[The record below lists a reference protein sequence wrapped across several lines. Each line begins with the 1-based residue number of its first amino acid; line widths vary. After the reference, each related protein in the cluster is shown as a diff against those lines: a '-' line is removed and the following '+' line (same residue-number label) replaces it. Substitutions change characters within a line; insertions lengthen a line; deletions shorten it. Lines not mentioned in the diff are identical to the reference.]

1 MKRVLLLNLIL
12 ALFISCCESND
23 TTLGGEVPPV
33 VYDVKIS
40 PVQIQ
45 RGEELTVKF
54 NVQYYEIYNEHLKNT
69 EVINGQLTN
78 LTIPEDS
85 KNSSYRNM
93 NCLVN
98 FNIEF
103 EENAKPYTK
112 IEDGKNA
119 VFYDTGTYNI
129 SNAVNPDKYTYFK
142 WDSETGDGEVRCIVP
157 EKTISGVIKLEGLGS
172 SNCAFSDEKLIIL
185 DENGNEITE

>member
-1 MKRVLLLNLIL
+1 M
-12 ALFISCCESND
+12 
-23 TTLGGEVPPV
+23 
-33 VYDVKIS
+33 
-40 PVQIQ
+40 
-45 RGEELTVKF
+45 
-54 NVQYYEIYNEHLKNT
+54 KNT

-112 IEDGKNA
+112 TEDGKNA
-119 VFYDTGTYNI
+119 VFYDTNEYNI
-129 SNAVNPDKYTYFK
+129 SNAVNPDKYTHFK

-157 EKTISGVIKLEGLGS
+157 EKTISGVIKLEGLGR